1 MTLQPPEGRD
11 DYLFDLSRW
20 NRAGL
25 TRFDYVDGDATVWLE
40 ELRIALLGF
49 YLRGIEPDDRFPEK
63 WRDLFL
69 KSKEDRQLPD
79 TPAVFEEALAW
90 KELFTAF
97 PIEVETGGER
107 NQRLLAQY
115 DRHTP
120 DYDYAWEIMRAFARA
135 AHIVLGHQNAFANE
149 GYLRTATQWENLRKL
164 AAMVNYQPTP
174 PASATALVALQIEED
189 KGVIEI
195 ARGLAMKYAPPEG
208 GAPLILETLKPI
220 LAHSQLNAAR
230 TEKWDRNLD
239 ILEFSSKKM
248 PKITHW
254 IVPGKAELVQGDLV
268 VVSGETGA
276 AASLVMIER
285 DMEEGRADLTFDPPP
300 SGKGW
305 ETGKVLLLTEPDSVQ
320 LGLPKT
326 IGTQLVIQI
335 DVAASFFPGTL
346 VEVAYTEAK
355 KKTHLAVVLES
366 LGSFLTL
373 ETPDASSDLP
383 AGAVTVEALTPFAVA
398 ENIVVTPGDIDRL
411 YYKRASS
418 GSDPVLF
425 RDSIEGEL
433 ITSFGEKVS
442 RKHQFPA
449 GASGPGYAR
458 TAGAKRRAGVVV
470 GEPAVSASSVGKT
483 VRFNGKP
490 PKSLHQGGWY
500 VARKVGDVNLTPLMV
515 SSIRVEAD
523 FYSVSFSITPPG
535 VHDKTEFFG
544 PMTRTL
550 SPADH
555 DRDQRD
561 AVDGGICSLEGLSPE
576 AQSLVK
582 VGREII
588 VVDEENDPPRAA
600 LARLISVKPGD
611 KILKITM
618 ESDEDFS
625 GWRAGW
631 TRFYLNT
638 ANISHGETKDPKMLG
653 SGDAEKRRQNFPFK
667 ITSVSFIPS
676 NASVSGVAPDMD
688 VTVDGVKWEFRDI
701 GDPEAEG
708 DDAWSVALNEDD
720 TLQIHFRRRLPT
732 GSNNVAVS
740 RHRVGVGARGTG
752 VPSWSITKPM
762 KKNRFVA
769 GIVQPFTSAGGADR
783 EPVSDIR
790 QNAPSKLAA
799 NGRAVSLRDFE
810 RLCQRHA
817 SVWQAKAREV
827 IGTAAGNQV
836 NIVVVPANGGAVNST
851 LEEDLI
857 DFIESRAA
865 PNVAVGITSYLSLP
879 LRINVKIYVDT
890 DRHEKTDVKD
900 GAEAALVAEFALKN
914 RNLDQPLYVAE
925 ILAALERVE
934 GVSSATITLFD
945 LKPGAPEPLRKA
957 TISGGLVAIFPTEI
971 QVVVLEGVA
980 DVTVAVEEQV

>member
-1 MTLQPPEGRD
+1 MTLQPPEGRG

-49 YLRGIEPDDRFPEK
+49 YLRGIEPDDRVPEK

-69 KSKEDRQLPD
+69 KSKVDRQLPD
-79 TPAVFEEALAW
+79 TPAAFEEALVW
-90 KELFTAF
+90 KELFTPF

-115 DRHTP
+115 NRHTP

-135 AHIVLGHQNAFANE
+135 AHIVLGHQNAYANE

-174 PASATALVALQIEED
+174 PAAATALVALIIEED

-208 GAPLILETLKPI
+208 GAPLIFETLKPI
-220 LAHSQLNAAR
+220 LAHPELNAAH
-230 TEKWDRNLD
+230 TESWDCNLD
-239 ILEFSSKKM
+239 ILEFGAA
-248 PKITHW
+248 THW
-254 IVPGKAELVQGDLV
+254 IVPEKADLVQGDLV
-268 VVSGETGA
+268 VVSGEAGA
-276 AASLVMIER
+276 AASLSKIKRNLEA
-285 DMEEGRADLTFDPPP
+285 GLADLTFDPPP

-335 DVAASFFPGTL
+335 AGAASFFAGTI
-346 VEVAYTEAK
+346 VQIAYAGAEK
-355 KKTHLAVVLES
+355 QTHLAVVLES
-366 LGSFLTL
+366 SGNFLTL
-373 ETPDASSDLP
+373 KTPDAAPDSP
-383 AGAVTVEALTPFAVA
+383 AGAVTVEALTPFAVGA
-398 ENIVVTPGDIDRL
+398 SGEIETQPDIFGL
-411 YYKRASS
+411 YYINTS
-418 GSDPVLF
+418 GS
-425 RDSIEGEL
+425 G
-433 ITSFGEKVS
+433 T
-442 RKHQFPA
+442 PA
-449 GASGPGYAR
+449 AYLGRSHIRYEIKNDDASEPIASVHKISPDTSGPGYAR
-458 TAGAKRRAGVVV
+458 IADAKRRAGVVV
-470 GEPAVSASSVGKT
+470 GEPVGSASSDGKT
-483 VRFNGKP
+483 VRFSGKP

-515 SSIRVEAD
+515 SSIRIEAD
-523 FYSVSFSITPPG
+523 FYSVSFSGDPPG
-535 VHDKTEFFG
+535 NHDKTEFFG

-550 SPADH
+550 RPVDH
-555 DRDQRD
+555 VRDQRD
-561 AVDGGICSLEGLSPE
+561 AVIAGVSSLEKLSPE

-588 VVDEENDPPRAA
+588 LVDEENEPSRAA
-600 LARLISVKPGD
+600 QARLTSVEPGD
-611 KILKITM
+611 DILKITM

-638 ANISHGETKDPKMLG
+638 ANISHGETKDPKILG

-752 VPSWSITKPM
+752 VPPWSFTKPM
-762 KKNRFVA
+762 KKNRFVV

-799 NGRAVSLRDFE
+799 NGRAVSLRDFD

-836 NIVVVPANGGAVNST
+836 NIVVVPANGGVVNPT

-865 PNVAVGITSYLSLP
+865 PNVAVSITGYLSLA
-879 LRINVKIYVDT
+879 LRIHVKIYVDIG
-890 DRHEKTDVKD
+890 RYEKTDVKD

-914 RNLDQPLYVAE
+914 RNLGQPLYVAE

-980 DVTVAVEEQV
+980 DVTVAVEAQV